1 MTEHYAAPDATPPLR
16 VLLLGASGPG
26 WYAADDRLRREVIL
40 PRLMAVCAGWRD
52 LGARLI
58 TTLDDD
64 ILKVGQPAGTDHT
77 WYLVYEV
84 PSLQTVS
91 DMLHAFR
98 VEADGARL
106 DRWFRLEAKICRPFF
121 PVEALQP

>member
-1 MTEHYAAPDATPPLR
+1 MTRNAGPSASPPLR
-16 VLLLGASGPG
+16 LLLLGASTQG
-26 WYAADDRLRREVIL
+26 WYAASAADQAEVIL
-40 PRLMAVCAGWRD
+40 PRLTEVCGEWAT

-64 ILKVGQPAGTDHT
+64 LLKVGEPVSGDHT

-84 PSLQTVS
+84 PDLQTVS

-98 VEADGARL
+98 VEKHGARL

-121 PVEALQP
+121 PIEGIA